1 MLNQIKYDK
10 GLPKMNREVL
20 LISLQEDL
28 DVIGLKSLHYQLLG
42 HGFASHILFIP
53 KFPGAAMSDD
63 ICNLVDKLSP
73 LFIGI
78 SLMSVEY
85 DRARQ
90 LTHVLKSHYPSMP
103 IIWGGIHPTIA
114 PETCLDYTDFIC
126 IGEGENFIVD
136 FADAIANGSSPET
149 LNSLA
154 FRKNGQV
161 IRNTL
166 YTLITDL
173 SALPVCEHIPKDS
186 YVLHKGIITTLD
198 TRTFRK
204 YARYSGTTYS
214 IMSSRGCP
222 FSCTYC
228 CNNALAKI
236 YDSKKIRFRE
246 PSNVIDE
253 LKTAIAQYPFIE
265 YINFQDDCFLSMSDE
280 EMERFCHLYKQEI
293 KIPFIARSIPTFITE
308 LKLSSMKSAGL
319 AWISLGLQSGSDHVC
334 QDIYQRQSGK
344 EDFIKAAQ
352 VIKNQELAAF
362 YDVLLDNPF
371 ETDEDR
377 INTVQTLME
386 TPKPFYTQF
395 FSLSLYPGTELRK
408 QALEKGLIKGDEYQ
422 SKDYL
427 LYNKTNINNLIR
439 LATFMPSNWLNF
451 LLELFRRKQNS
462 LWFKI
467 NISMARLFA
476 IAFVEPITY
485 LQVIRLSQGKKL
497 GTTIRVLPYYVK
509 EGLSR
514 FRKQFGL

>member
-1 MLNQIKYDK
+1 
-10 GLPKMNREVL
+10 
-20 LISLQEDL
+20 L

-53 KFPGAAMSDD
+53 ESSDAAMPDA
-63 ICNLVDKLSP
+63 IRNLVDKIFP

-85 DRARQ
+85 DRAKH
-90 LTHVLKSHYPSMP
+90 LTNILKSHYPSTP

-114 PETCLDYTDFIC
+114 PETCVEYADFIC

-136 FADAIANGSSPET
+136 FANTIATGSNPGS
-149 LNSLA
+149 LGSLA
-154 FRKNGQV
+154 FRRKGQV
-161 IRNTL
+161 TQNPL
-166 YTLITDL
+166 YPLITDL
-173 SALPVCEHIPKDS
+173 SVIPVCEHIPKDC
-186 YVLHKGIITTLD
+186 YVLHKETITALN

-204 YARYSGTTYS
+204 YARYSGITYS

-228 CNNALAKI
+228 CNNVLAKI
-236 YDSKKIRFRE
+236 YDSKIIRFRG

-253 LKTAIAQYPFIE
+253 LKTAIAKYPFIE
-265 YINFQDDCFLSMSDE
+265 YINFQDDCFLSRSDE
-280 EMERFCHLYKQEI
+280 EMEQFCHLYKQDI

-308 LKLSSMKSAGL
+308 RKVASMKSAGL

-334 QDIYQRQSGK
+334 HDIYKRPSGK
-344 EDFIKAAQ
+344 QDFLRAAQ
-352 VIKNQELAAF
+352 VIKNHDLAAF
-362 YDVLLDNPF
+362 YDVILDNPF
-371 ETDEDR
+371 ETDKDR
-377 INTVQTLME
+377 IDTVLTLME

-408 QALEKGLIKGDEYQ
+408 QALEKGLIKGDEYH

-439 LATFMPSNWLNF
+439 LATFIPSSWLKF
-451 LLELFRRKQNS
+451 LLKLFRLKPNS

-467 NISMARLFA
+467 NISVARLFA
-476 IAFVEPITY
+476 IAFAEPITY
-485 LQVIRLSQGKKL
+485 LKVIRLSQRKKL
-497 GTTIRVLPYYVK
+497 GATIRVLPHYVK
-509 EGLSR
+509 EGFSR
-514 FRKQFGL
+514 FRKQFGLCSLKRKSPLK

>member
-1 MLNQIKYDK
+1 
-10 GLPKMNREVL
+10 MNREVL

-28 DVIGLKSLHYQLLG
+28 DVIGLKSLHYQLLD
-42 HGFASHILFIP
+42 HGFASHVLFIP
-53 KFPGAAMSDD
+53 KFPNAVMSDA
-63 ICNLVDKLSP
+63 ICSFVDKLSP

-85 DRARQ
+85 DRAKQ
-90 LTHVLKSHYPSMP
+90 LTHILKSHYPSIP
-103 IIWGGIHPTIA
+103 ILWGGIHPTIA
-114 PETCLDYTDFIC
+114 PETCVDHADIIC

-136 FADAIANGSSPET
+136 FADAIASKSSVET
-149 LNSLA
+149 INSLA

-166 YTLITDL
+166 YPLITDL

-308 LKLSSMKSAGL
+308 RKLSSMKSAGL
-319 AWISLGLQSGSDHVC
+319 AWISLGLQSGNDSVC
-334 QDIYQRQSGK
+334 RDIYQRPSGK
-344 EDFIKAAQ
+344 QDFLKAAQ
-352 VIKNQELAAF
+352 IVRNHNLAAF
-362 YDVLLDNPF
+362 YDVILDNPF

-377 INTVQTLME
+377 IDTVLTLME

-408 QALEKGLIKGDEYQ
+408 QALEKILIKGDEYQ

-427 LYNKTNINNLIR
+427 LYDKTNINNLIR
-439 LATFMPSNWLNF
+439 LATFLPSGWLKF
-451 LLELFRRKQNS
+451 LLKLFRLKPNS
-462 LWFKI
+462 LWFKM
-467 NISMARLFA
+467 NTSAARLFA
-476 IAFVEPITY
+476 IIFYEPVTY
-485 LQVIRLSQGKKL
+485 FKVIRLSLDKRL
-497 GTTIRVLPYYVK
+497 AATFRVLPYYMK
-509 EGLSR
+509 EGFLR

>member
-1 MLNQIKYDK
+1 
-10 GLPKMNREVL
+10 MNREVL

-28 DVIGLKSLHYQLLG
+28 DVIGLKSLHYQLLD

-53 KFPGAAMSDD
+53 KFSGTAMPDA
-63 ICNLVDKLSP
+63 ICNLVNKLSP

-85 DRARQ
+85 DRAKQ
-90 LTHVLKSHYPSMP
+90 LTHVLKSRYPSMP

-114 PETCLDYTDFIC
+114 PETCIEYADFIC

-136 FADAIANGSSPET
+136 FANAIANESSPES

-161 IRNTL
+161 VHPPL
-166 YTLITDL
+166 YPLIIDL
-173 SALPVCEHIPKDS
+173 SVLPVCEHIPKNS
-186 YVLHKGIITTLD
+186 YVLHKGRITALD
-198 TRTFRK
+198 TKTFRK

-228 CNNALAKI
+228 CNNALAKM
-236 YDSKKIRFRE
+236 YDSKKIRFRKLA
-246 PSNVIDE
+246 SVIDE
-253 LKTAIAQYPFIE
+253 LKMAITQYPFIE

-280 EMERFCHLYKQEI
+280 EMERFCYLYKQEI
-293 KIPFIARSIPTFITE
+293 KRPFIARSIPTFITE
-308 LKLSSMKSAGL
+308 NKLASMKSAGL
-319 AWISLGLQSGSDHVC
+319 SWISLGLQSGSDHVC

-362 YDVLLDNPF
+362 YDVILDNPF
-371 ETDEDR
+371 ETDKDR

-386 TPKPFYTQF
+386 TPKPFYAQF
-395 FSLSLYPGTELRK
+395 FSLSLYPGTELRR
-408 QALEKGLIKGDEYQ
+408 QALEKGLIKGNEYL

-439 LATFMPSNWLNF
+439 LATFIPSNWLKF
-451 LLELFRRKQNS
+451 LLELFRRKPNS
-462 LWFKI
+462 LWFKM
-467 NISMARLFA
+467 NISVTRLFA
-476 IAFVEPITY
+476 IVFVEPITY
-485 LQVIRLSQGKKL
+485 LQVIRLSQRKRL
-497 GTTIRVLPYYVK
+497 RATIRVLPYYLK

-514 FRKQFGL
+514 FRKQFDL